1 MREVN
6 EKEEA
11 KRKHI
16 DALTQKARKDY
27 LKSETSKKKLIGQK
41 KPATRATGAPKLGV
55 TKSQGAKDTGLPK
68 LNKNASTPLRPGAHR
83 K

>member
-27 LKSETSKKKLIGQK
+27 LKSETSKKKLVGQK
-41 KPATRATGAPKLGV
+41 KPVARAGPPKLGMV
-55 TKSQGAKDTGLPK
+55 KSTGVKDTGLPK